1 MSKDLETFEEII
13 SLLNEAQYPPANGA
27 IAASNDPPRKDFGP
41 VGGNGYPPSMK
52 KGGILDPYQQNPLA
66 SAPDP
71 DRPAAMPYPL
81 STVTDFL
88 ADSSVYLGAALR
100 MLKQATS
107 NNPTLDPVFKQEV
120 EKMYKQGMQAHKAIN
135 YIGKNIVKVVNLNY

>member
-52 KGGILDPYQQNPLA
+52 KGGLLDPYQQNPLA
-66 SAPDP
+66 SMPDP
-71 DRPAAMPYPL
+71 DRPASMPYPL
-81 STVTDFL
+81 TTINDFL
-88 ADSSVYLGAALR
+88 ADSSVYLDSALK
-100 MLKQATS
+100 MLKQVITS
-107 NNPTLDPVFKQEV
+107 NPTLDPVFKQEV
-120 EKMYKQGMQAHKAIN
+120 KKLYKEGILAHKAIN
-135 YIGKNIVKVVNLNY
+135 KIGKNLVKVVNLNY